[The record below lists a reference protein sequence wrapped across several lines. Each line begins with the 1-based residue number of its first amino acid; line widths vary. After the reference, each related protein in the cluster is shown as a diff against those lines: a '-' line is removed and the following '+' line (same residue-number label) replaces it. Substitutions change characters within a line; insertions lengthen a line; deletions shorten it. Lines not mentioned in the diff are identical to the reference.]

1 MCIYVSVFVLL
12 SADVLFVL
20 LMCFPGEAVSG
31 HSDKR
36 RTEAPLAGHADRAR
50 GERQSGVGD
59 AGRPAAHC
67 RHPSEPTD
75 PLPRTHHGQ
84 TG

>member
-1 MCIYVSVFVLL
+1 MCIRVFVLL
-12 SADVLFVL
+12 SVCAQSLFLV
-20 LMCFPGEAVSG
+20 CFPGEAVSG
-31 HSDKR
+31 HPDKR
-36 RTEAPLAGHADRAR
+36 RTEAALIGHAYRAR
-50 GERQSGVGD
+50 GERQPGVGD